1 MYQLRKRL
9 TIGLEGIY
17 GRKEV
22 QDGTSG
28 DAFRVQL
35 SLVYALFPPGV
46 E

>member
-28 DAFRVQL
+28 DVFRVQL
-35 SLVYALFPPGV
+35 SLVYALFPSGV